1 MKSTSFHYLLVFII
15 TLSLTNQCFV
25 LTSAAANASASS
37 KASVTKASTTKQKQ
51 QQKTFQPRE
60 LSSGEMAAAGAFA
73 TAFGVT
79 LVHPIDTIKTLQ
91 QSNEGIGLNMLQ
103 ATNKIM
109 KVCI

>member
-15 TLSLTNQCFV
+15 TLSLTNQCIV